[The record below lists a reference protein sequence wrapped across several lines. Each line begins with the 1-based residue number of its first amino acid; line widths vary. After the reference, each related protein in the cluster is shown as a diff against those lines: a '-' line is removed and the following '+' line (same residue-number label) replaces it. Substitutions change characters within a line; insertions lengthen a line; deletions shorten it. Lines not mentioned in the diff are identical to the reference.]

1 VARLDVQIDQI
12 QNGSMDPIRIRGDT
26 IMPVNLSIKQVPDA
40 LADRLRERAARNGRS
55 LQRELM
61 TILEQSA
68 AAPSGMSTSAS
79 ERPGVPERGLAIE
92 EVAAWARA
100 QFPAG
105 TPSSVELIRSQRD
118 VRHGADRN
126 DAATHRKG
134 GA

>member
-1 VARLDVQIDQI
+1 
-12 QNGSMDPIRIRGDT
+12 
-26 IMPVNLSIKQVPDA
+26 MPVNLSIKQVPDA

-68 AAPSGMSTSAS
+68 AAPSGATASAS
-79 ERPGVPERGLAIE
+79 ERPGMPVRGLAIE

-100 QFPAG
+100 QFPTG

-118 VRHGADRN
+118 ARHGTDRN
-126 DAATHRKG
+126 DTSTIRKG